1 MKRVWNITNPAIH
14 SLISFDKKGNLN
26 ANICSYVSVIS
37 LKPKLYMIAIEKKSK
52 THSNLIENG
61 FSVLQVLSIK
71 NISLIKILGKKSGR
85 NFNKFNYLVSKE
97 LITPWNKKN
106 VIKDS
111 CGIIFL
117 NKINVFNTI
126 GDHTLFVF
134 KILKTKT
141 ISENNILTFNKL
153 VDDKIIL

>member
-14 SLISFDKKGNLN
+14 SLISFDKEGNLN
-26 ANICSYVSVIS
+26 ANICSYVSAIS

-52 THSNLIENG
+52 THNNLLEND
-61 FSVLQVLSIK
+61 FSILQVLSKK
-71 NISLIKILGKKSGR
+71 NISLIKKLGKKSGK
-85 NFNKFNYLVSKE
+85 NFNKFNYLISEKLLSK
-97 LITPWNKKN
+97 WNEKN
-106 VIKDS
+106 IIKDT

-153 VDDKIIL
+153 IDDKIIL

>member
-1 MKRVWNITNPAIH
+1 LKRVWNITNPAIH

-37 LKPKLYMIAIEKKSK
+37 LKPKLYMIAIDKKSK
-52 THSNLIENG
+52 THSNLLEND
-61 FSVLQVLSIK
+61 FSILQVLSRK

-85 NFNKFNYLVSKE
+85 NLNKFNYLLSKR
-97 LITPWNKKN
+97 LLGQWNKKN

-117 NKINVFNTI
+117 NKINVFDTI

-141 ISENNILTFNKL
+141 ISESNILTFNKL
-153 VDDKIIL
+153 IDDKIIL